1 MDPQLLPTLIP
12 IVVIAIVFALR
23 FRNLNKPRPFNVGRL
38 WLVPAI
44 VAVAAGLFLF
54 SFPPSAVGWLIMLF
68 AALIGAFAGI
78 KRGQL
83 MHLDRDPQ
91 TGGLLIR
98 QSPAALLFVFAILAA
113 RRAISFETGTSGG
126 SGSAAGSGG
135 QIPQEALLVT
145 DGLMAFAL
153 AMVVLMRWTL
163 WQRAKAVPPHVPVAE
178 QAAR

>member
-1 MDPQLLPTLIP
+1 MDPKTLQAVLP
-12 IVVIAIVFALR
+12 IVVIAVAFALR

-38 WLVPAI
+38 WLVPTV

-54 SFPPSAVGWLIMLF
+54 SFPPTAVGWMIMLF

-113 RRAISFETGTSGG
+113 RRAIAFETGAG
-126 SGSAAGSGG
+126 SGASPGPGG
-135 QIPQEALLVT
+135 QIPPEALLVT

-153 AMVVLMRWTL
+153 AMVVVMRWTL
-163 WQRAKAVPPHVPVAE
+163 WQRAKAVAPLSE
-178 QAAR
+178 GIL

>member
-1 MDPQLLPTLIP
+1 MDPKLLQTLLPI
-12 IVVIAIVFALR
+12 IIIAIVFAVR
-23 FRNLNKPRPFNVGRL
+23 FRSLNKPRPFNAGRL
-38 WLVPAI
+38 WLLPAI
-44 VAVAAGLFLF
+44 VAMAVGFFLV
-54 SFPPSAVGWLIMLF
+54 SFPPSAVGWLIMVF

-113 RRAISFETGTSGG
+113 RRAIAFETGSSSGVQVDA
-126 SGSAAGSGG
+126 SG
-135 QIPQEALLVT
+135 QIPPEALLVT

-153 AMVVLMRWTL
+153 AMIVLMRGTL
-163 WQRAKAVPPHVPVAE
+163 WQRAKAVPPHPEVFS
-178 QAAR
+178 

>member
-1 MDPQLLPTLIP
+1 MDPKLLPTVLP
-12 IVVIAIVFALR
+12 IIIIGIVFALR

-44 VAVAAGLFLF
+44 VAVAAGFFLF
-54 SFPPSAVGWLIMLF
+54 SFPPSGLGWLIMLF

-83 MHLDRDPQ
+83 MHLDRDPH

-113 RRAISFETGTSGG
+113 RRAISFETGTG
-126 SGSAAGSGG
+126 SGVQAGANG
-135 QIPQEALLVT
+135 QIPPEALLVT

-163 WQRAKAVPPHVPVAE
+163 WQRAKAVPPHVAVAPTT
-178 QAAR
+178 AV